1 MKKNILI
8 ITLAGV
14 LLFTGCGEKEKE
26 NKKEVI
32 KDQTVIL
39 EDQTIEDI
47 SFEAFNIV
55 KDDDTN
61 TSNIYFEIINN
72 SGEDKYINN
81 VNFTLYE
88 NGIEKVKLTRNLSNT
103 IEVGGTAEIRVS
115 VDVDLGKIDKVEY
128 NLD

>member
-32 KDQTVIL
+32 KDQTIIL